1 MKFNKLFLSAVILAV
16 IFSASGCVRAYHIQ
30 VDSISDRSAV
40 LNKVY
45 QIMPGNNGVNSNDL
59 QFKEYAGLLVNVMAM
74 QGYTYASASQPAEM
88 EIYLSYGIGEPE
100 KHTYSYTVP
109 VWGQTGTDVYTQTNT
124 VANPANTASTQYS
137 TTYVEPQYGVTGY
150 TEQTGEYTS
159 YKKYVILDAYD
170 IKNGK
175 PGSKLSEVWKVSLSG
190 AGKINDLR
198 KIYPALL
205 AASVNYIGTSTG
217 EVISV
222 DIPADSE
229 VIKAIKGN

>member
-1 MKFNKLFLSAVILAV
+1 
-16 IFSASGCVRAYHIQ
+16 
-30 VDSISDRSAV
+30 VDAISDRGA
-40 LNKVY
+40 NIGRVY
-45 QIMPGNNGVNSNDL
+45 QILPGNTGINSNDL

-74 QGYTYASASQPAEM
+74 QGYTYASASQPADM
-88 EIYLSYGIGEPE
+88 EVYLSYGIGEPE

-109 VWGQTGTDVYTQTNT
+109 VWGQTGTDVYSQTNT
-124 VANPANTASTQYS
+124 VINPANTQSTQYS

-170 IKNGK
+170 IKSGTQ
-175 PGSKLSEVWKVSLSG
+175 GSKLKEVWKVSLAGS
-190 AGKINDLR
+190 GKINDLR

>member
-1 MKFNKLFLSAVILAV
+1 MKLNKLPLLTALLA
-16 IFSASGCVRAYHIQ
+16 IAFSASGCVRAYHIQ
-30 VDSISDRSAV
+30 VDAISDRTATV
-40 LNKVY
+40 GRVY
-45 QIMPGNNGVNSNDL
+45 QIMPGNKNINSNDL
-59 QFKEYAGLLVNVMAM
+59 QFKEFAGLLVNVMAM
-74 QGYTYASASQPAEM
+74 QGYTYASASQPAEI
-88 EIYLSYGIGEPE
+88 EVYLSYGIGEPE

-109 VWGQTGTDVYTQTNT
+109 VWGQTGTDVYSQTNT
-124 VANPANTASTQYS
+124 VTNPATSSSTQYS

-170 IKNGK
+170 IKNGTQ
-175 PGSKLSEVWKVSLSG
+175 GSKLNEIWKVSLAAS
-190 AGKINDLR
+190 GKINDLR